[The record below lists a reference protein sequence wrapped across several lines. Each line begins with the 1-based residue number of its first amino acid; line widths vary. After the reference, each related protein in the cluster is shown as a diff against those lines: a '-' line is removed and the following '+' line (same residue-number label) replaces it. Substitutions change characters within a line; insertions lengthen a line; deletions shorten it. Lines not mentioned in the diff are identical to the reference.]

1 VARRLVAVLSELRA
15 DLFTLE
21 TCIAAQAGPTAAAS
35 SAATSSSSAATAAA
49 STLTGAHDGASTG
62 KAKPKGSK
70 AKGSARDGAWT
81 DVSWLLSM
89 LRHADS
95 APARHAMDTLVAK
108 AQRMVALATSVASAS
123 KVNVPPEIMKSIDDS
138 CSKAELHEGG
148 LLSLSSDA
156 EMPCEALAEV
166 SWRAH
171 PERRGLL
178 NQVTRRLVGAP
189 GGETL
194 DSNLNGVRVEGLLP
208 ATARDWS
215 LVERVLQVR

>member
-1 VARRLVAVLSELRA
+1 
-15 DLFTLE
+15 
-21 TCIAAQAGPTAAAS
+21 
-35 SAATSSSSAATAAA
+35 
-49 STLTGAHDGASTG
+49 
-62 KAKPKGSK
+62 
-70 AKGSARDGAWT
+70 
-81 DVSWLLSM
+81 M

-95 APARHAMDTLVAK
+95 APARHALDTLVAK

-215 LVERVLQVR
+215 LVERVLQVRW